1 MLCVLGLHRLVV
13 TRTPSY
19 PRASLASAVLFAL
32 GAVSPAIAQD
42 AAPTAPGSAASAP
55 AVRLPPIPV
64 RGTRLIDIGPLP
76 GLAITKD
83 QVPANLQS
91 GTKEEIKRSR
101 ALNLGDY
108 MNGRLQGVSVNDYA
122 GNPFQLDVN
131 YRGFTASPQVGTPQG
146 LSVFFDGVRVNEP
159 FGDVVNWDLLPNNAI
174 ERFDL
179 FPGSNPVFG
188 LNTLGGAISVRSKSG
203 FTSPGIDASLLGG
216 SFGRK
221 QLQVAGG
228 TSGALGENTWAGF
241 GAFTLFKED
250 GWRDNSPSRLGQL
263 FARGDLSL
271 PAGMVTATVL
281 GASND
286 LIGNGLIPFEI
297 YNRRA
302 ESVFTSPDQTKNKL
316 LQFTLSGA
324 FDVSPSLNVT
334 GKLFRRKSD
343 RKSLNGDIWED
354 FQELGRT
361 DVVTDWQRVNPTRPI
376 CRFADRGDG
385 TIDGNAPLNGPIGVN
400 CDFVG
405 YAPSPDAGRQR
416 NGGALSNTGAQ
427 QSGVVNAGTPIGLMT
442 RTELGQVT
450 DGAGVQFNWNLDRH
464 KVMLGVSLDRSRADY
479 LMSQRL
485 GLIDATHRVYLAP
498 GEIAPQFVAAFT
510 DIVGNSFDGTQKT
523 GSLYFSELWSPSTT
537 LHLTATG
544 RYNHTTVKS
553 NVGTRSRAF
562 SEVGDVQGSLPG
574 YIICPSS
581 DPSSCPNAPVA
592 VVSATSVQQTPA
604 VESFTY
610 KSFNPSVGF
619 NWLPLPGLNTY
630 GNVSRGA
637 RVPSVVELGCALDLT
652 LTPYVPGHP
661 ELGSAPRSL
670 LGATCS
676 LPTTLSGDPYL
687 PQIRSTSG
695 ELGLRGKGG
704 AGWEWNASAFRT
716 DLKDDIYF
724 VGVGA
729 GRSYFDTIGKT
740 RRQGLEMGI
749 KGSSGTFD
757 MSVNYSFVDAT
768 FQSTFYML
776 SASNSSADFDQ
787 NSRTILGDGFLLLGT
802 NTTLLPS
809 GTAGQNRGLGTFQ
822 NIRVEPGAR
831 LPGVPA
837 HNFNASVGWR
847 VVPSWRVGL
856 NVVAHSSSYVRGNE
870 NNQHQP
876 GGSDQQVGQ
885 YYCTTGNCGITGY
898 QQLAVPAARPF
909 NGRGKVPG
917 HAVLNFDTTLQ
928 IGKGLELNL
937 LVANLFDRKYFT
949 AGRLGVNPFAP
960 STIGAIGASG
970 WNYNSAEWQNTT
982 LVGPGAPRAFFLSL
996 SYELDLK

>member
-1 MLCVLGLHRLVV
+1 MAL
-13 TRTPSY
+13 TRNSTTVRST
-19 PRASLASAVLFAL
+19 LL
-32 GAVSPAIAQD
+32 AVSAIAPLC
-42 AAPTAPGSAASAP
+42 AAAQQAEPAAAAASAP
-55 AVRLPPIPV
+55 MQSVIV

-76 GLAITKD
+76 GLAITRD

-131 YRGFTASPQVGTPQG
+131 YRGFTASPQIGTPQG

-179 FPGSNPVFG
+179 FPGSNPLFG

-203 FTSPGIDASLLGG
+203 FTAPGVETSVLGG
-216 SFGRK
+216 SFGRR
-221 QLQVAGG
+221 QLQLAGG
-228 TSGALGENTWAGF
+228 LNGAADGNTWAGF
-241 GAFTLFKED
+241 GALTLFRED

-271 PAGMVTATVL
+271 PTGTLTATLL

-286 LIGNGLIPFEI
+286 LIGNGLIPLES
-297 YNRRA
+297 YERRP
-302 ESVFTSPDQTKNKL
+302 ESVYTSPDQTKNKL
-316 LQFTLSGA
+316 HQFTLSGA
-324 FDVSPSLNVT
+324 FDLSPTLNVT
-334 GKLFRRKSD
+334 AKLYRRKSD

-354 FQELGRT
+354 FQELSRT
-361 DVVTDWQRVNPTRPI
+361 DVVSDWRRVNPTRPI
-376 CRFADRGDG
+376 CRFADQGGG
-385 TIDGNAPLNGPIGVN
+385 TVDGNAPLNGPVGSG

-405 YAPSPDAGRQR
+405 YAPSPDSGRQR

-427 QSGVVNAGTPIGLMT
+427 QPGVADGGTPIGLMT
-442 RTELGQVT
+442 ATELEQVT
-450 DGAGVQFNWNLDRH
+450 DGAGVQFNWNLERH
-464 KVMLGVSLDRSRADY
+464 KFMLGASLDRSKADY

-485 GLIDATHRVYLAP
+485 GLIDASHQVYLAP
-498 GEIAPQFVAAFT
+498 DEIAPQFVAAFT
-510 DIVGNSFDGTQKT
+510 DIVGNSFDGKQKT
-523 GSLYFSELWSPSTT
+523 ASLYFSELWSPLSN
-537 LHLTATG
+537 LHLTLTG
-544 RYNHTTVKS
+544 RANHSTVKS

-562 SEVGDVQGSLPG
+562 SEVGEVQGSLPP
-574 YIICPSS
+574 YIVCPSS
-581 DPSSCPNAPVA
+581 DPSTCPAAPVA
-592 VVSATSVQQTPA
+592 VVSATSVQQTPT

-619 NWLPLPGLNTY
+619 NWLPIAGLNTY
-630 GNVSRGA
+630 GNLSRGA

-652 LTPYVPGHP
+652 PTPYIADHP

-695 ELGLRGKGG
+695 ELGLRGRLGT
-704 AGWEWNASAFRT
+704 GWEWNASAFRT

-740 RRQGLEMGI
+740 RRQGLELGI
-749 KGSSGTFD
+749 KGSAGTLD
-757 MSVNYSFVDAT
+757 LSVNYSYVDAS
-768 FQSTFYML
+768 FQSSFYML

-787 NSRTILGDGFLLLGT
+787 NSRTILSDGFLLLGT

-809 GTAGQNRGLGTFQ
+809 ATAGNNRGLGTFQ
-822 NIRVEPGAR
+822 SIRVEPGAR

-847 VVPSWRVGL
+847 VVPALRVGL

-870 NNQHQP
+870 NNQHQA
-876 GGSDQQVGQ
+876 GGNDQQIGQ
-885 YYCTTGNCGITGY
+885 YYCSTGDCGLSGY
-898 QQLAVPAARPF
+898 LQLAVPAARPF
-909 NGRGKVPG
+909 NRGGKVPG
-917 HAVLNFDTTLQ
+917 HAVVNLDTSWQ
-928 IGKGLELNL
+928 IGKGLEINL

-996 SYELDLK
+996 NYELDLK